1 MAKITYGTKAPF
13 QNNPDIPKEN
23 KCTAD
28 DLNEIKNVV
37 NQNYDDLETA
47 KANIEELQNGQG
59 TSESDITSLKN
70 RISALETDNT
80 NNKSNITN
88 LQNNK
93 VDKIEGKGLSTED
106 FTTALK
112 TKLEELQNYDDTE
125 IKKDIK
131 EIKTEQTEQNEEIDL
146 IANMIP
152 TLETEEAEELN
163 VKSSKYYGKLD
174 LEGNTSQ
181 EVRSGK
187 NLLNVPSNLVIS
199 VYKEIQ
205 INLKAN
211 NTYTLKFENAIAGA
225 DNNQSLITF
234 RNTIDIVSRII
245 NTTTTKE
252 ITVQPEQDVT
262 NIRIYASTDYAQS
275 AGKTKTFEKL
285 MVYEGTDEEEYEE
298 YGASPSSGYPSKI
311 YNPEG
316 NVEIKICNKNW
327 VNYKEAETYRTQDT
341 IEIIENGVKWSG
353 NYYFQIPV
361 RLQIGKKYVFSCVSN
376 DFEDWMVKYQD
387 GASTGRVKSG
397 VAVQI
402 EKETSY
408 IYIYKKNQETV
419 KENMLFT
426 NIQLEQRET
435 ITDYV
440 EHEEQ
445 EITFPLEEG
454 QKLYKGSY
462 LGQEKIHHVRKQ
474 IELDGTENYIAQT
487 QINNNI
493 FYTALQVTDMK
504 ALLQDN
510 LISSHF
516 KETLTPTTTEGIGAT
531 YSNYIYF
538 GINVANIGATAEQ
551 TEPEKRN
558 LFKNWLSKQKQA
570 GTPVT
575 IEYALAEEETEEM
588 TEQQKEAHKQLQ
600 KIMTYYPETNV
611 TNNQKALMKLTYK
624 MNLNDAIVALQK
636 LSIG

>member
-1 MAKITYGTKAPF
+1 MSETKNLKLFKHDEPLEINKNQFDIDKALNSNWDKIDNYVGEA
-13 QNNPDIPKEN
+13 NNKIDI
-23 KCTAD
+23 
-28 DLNEIKNVV
+28 
-37 NQNYDDLETA
+37 LETDNTTNKTEIA
-47 KANIEELQNGQG
+47 NLKADNETNKSNIEELQ
-59 TSESDITSLKN
+59 EDI
-70 RISALETDNT
+70 
-80 NNKSNITN
+80 
-88 LQNNK
+88 
-93 VDKIEGKGLSTED
+93 
-106 FTTALK
+106 
-112 TKLEELQNYDDTE
+112 
-125 IKKDIK
+125 
-131 EIKTEQTEQNEEIDL
+131 EEIDL

-174 LEGNTSQ
+174 LKGNTSQ

-285 MVYEGTDEEEYEE
+285 MVYEGTEEEEYEE
-298 YGASPSSGYPSKI
+298 YGVSPSTKYPSKI
-311 YNPEG
+311 HNVEG
-316 NVEIKICNKNW
+316 NVEINICNKNW

-361 RLQIGKKYVFSCVSN
+361 RLQIGKKYVFSCVSE
-376 DFEDWMVKYQD
+376 DFGNWTIKYKD
-387 GASTGRVKSG
+387 GTNAGLVVGG
-397 VAVQI
+397 VAIQI
-402 EKETSY
+402 EKETDY
-408 IYIYKKNQETV
+408 IYIYKKDPETL

-426 NIQLEQRET
+426 NIQLELEET

-440 EHEEQ
+440 ENEEQ
-445 EITFPLEEG
+445 EIIFPLQEG

-462 LGQEKIHHVRKQ
+462 PGQENIHHVRKQ
-474 IELDGTENYIAQT
+474 VEFDGTEDWMLEEDENYFDYVYSVNFPDCKIGWQKSICT
-487 QINNNI
+487 
-493 FYTALQVTDMK
+493 
-504 ALLQDN
+504 
-510 LISSHF
+510 HF
-516 KETLTPTTTEGIGAT
+516 K
-531 YSNYIYF
+531 
-538 GINVANIGATAEQ
+538 NVNGSYAVNIGKVGYYSDYTNTRKYFCTDKATLQKWKEWLAE
-551 TEPEKRN
+551 
-558 LFKNWLSKQKQA
+558 QKQA
-570 GTPVT
+570 GKPVT
-575 IEYALAEEETEEM
+575 VEYELEQEETEEM

-624 MNLNDAIVALQK
+624 MNLSDAIVALQK

>member
-1 MAKITYGTKAPF
+1 MAVKKI
-13 QNNPDIPKEN
+13 NS
-23 KCTAD
+23 
-28 DLNEIKNVV
+28 LNEHQNLSTNENPFNIEDYMNANWDKIKDVV
-37 NQNYDDLETA
+37 NNNAD
-47 KANIEELQNGQG
+47 ELTIAQG
-59 TSESDITSLKN
+59 
-70 RISALETDNT
+70 
-80 NNKSNITN
+80 
-88 LQNNK
+88 
-93 VDKIEGKGLSTED
+93 
-106 FTTALK
+106 
-112 TKLEELQNYDDTE
+112 KLEELQNYDVTE
-125 IKKDIK
+125 IKKDIE

-163 VKSSKYYGKLD
+163 VKSSRYYGKLD
-174 LEGNTSQ
+174 LKGNTSQ

-245 NTTTTKE
+245 DTTTTKK

-298 YGASPSSGYPSKI
+298 YGVSPSTKYPSKI
-311 YNPEG
+311 HNVEG
-316 NVEIKICNKNW
+316 NVEINICNKN
-327 VNYKEAETYRTQDT
+327 VANLDIKEYQHHVTTEKVATNIFKVTRTEDTSSSYGQVSMNLKTNKTYT
-341 IEIIENGVKWSG
+341 IYVKISGTNTAGAFVGVWKG
-353 NYYFQIPV
+353 YN
-361 RLQIGKKYVFSCVSN
+361 
-376 DFEDWMVKYQD
+376 
-387 GASTGRVKSG
+387 ASG
-397 VAVQI
+397 VYKSNVTNYATIQTTQELLVLGLYPNQT
-402 EKETSY
+402 ENLAGLETTFE
-408 IYIYKKNQETV
+408 IMI
-419 KENMLFT
+419 
-426 NIQLEQRET
+426 
-435 ITDYV
+435 V
-440 EHEEQ
+440 EGNRINESFIAHEGQ

-462 LGQEKIHHVRKQ
+462 LGEEKIHHVRKQ
-474 IELDGTENYIAQT
+474 VEFDGTEDWMLEEGENYFDYVYSVNFPDCKIGWQKSICT
-487 QINNNI
+487 
-493 FYTALQVTDMK
+493 
-504 ALLQDN
+504 
-510 LISSHF
+510 HF
-516 KETLTPTTTEGIGAT
+516 K
-531 YSNYIYF
+531 
-538 GINVANIGATAEQ
+538 NVNGSYAVNIGKVGYYSDYTNTRKYFCTDKATLQKWKEWLAE
-551 TEPEKRN
+551 
-558 LFKNWLSKQKQA
+558 QKQA

-588 TEQQKEAHKQLQ
+588 TEQQKEVRKQLQ

-636 LSIG
+636 LSIV

>member
-112 TKLEELQNYDDTE
+112 TKLEGLKNYDDTE

-163 VKSSKYYGKLD
+163 VKSSRYYGKLD
-174 LEGNTSQ
+174 LKGNTSQ

-225 DNNQSLITF
+225 DNNQSSITF

-245 NTTTTKE
+245 DTTTTKK

-298 YGASPSSGYPSKI
+298 YGVSPSTKYPSKI
-311 YNPEG
+311 HNVEG

-361 RLQIGKKYVFSCVSN
+361 RLQIGKKYVFSCVSE
-376 DFEDWMVKYQD
+376 DFGNWTIKYKD
-387 GASTGRVKSG
+387 GTNAGLVVGG
-397 VAVQI
+397 VAIQI

-462 LGQEKIHHVRKQ
+462 LGQEKIHNVRKQ

-588 TEQQKEAHKQLQ
+588 TEQQKEAYKQLQ